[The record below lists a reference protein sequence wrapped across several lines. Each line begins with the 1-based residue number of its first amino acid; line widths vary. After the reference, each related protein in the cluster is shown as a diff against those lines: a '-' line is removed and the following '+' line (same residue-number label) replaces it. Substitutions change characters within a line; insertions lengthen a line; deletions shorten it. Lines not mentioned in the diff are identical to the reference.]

1 MCERST
7 LVWQAHVARATN
19 SKGASMNRTQSWIA
33 VLAVIALAG
42 CQQPQSGGGGATSQA
57 TGGATSSSST
67 TGAGVAAGGT
77 SAGATSTGATQTG
90 VTGQEVTLP
99 DGLKMQDLK
108 VGDGAIA
115 EDGSTVQVHYTG
127 WLTNG
132 TKFDSSVDR
141 GTPFSFRL
149 GTGQVIRGWV
159 EGVKGM
165 RVGGKRKL
173 TIPPALGYGDRGAV
187 DVIPPAATLL
197 FDVELLSVH

>member
-1 MCERST
+1 MCERFT
-7 LVWQAHVARATN
+7 LVWQAHHGRATN
-19 SKGASMNRTQSWIA
+19 SKGAGMNRTQSWIA
-33 VLAVIALAG
+33 ALAVIALAG
-42 CQQPQSGGGGATSQA
+42 CQQPQSGGAGATSQ
-57 TGGATSSSST
+57 TSSGTTSSST
-67 TGAGVAAGGT
+67 TSAGVAAGGT
-77 SAGATSTGATQTG
+77 SSGAASGGATSTGASA
-90 VTGQEVTLP
+90 QEVTLP

-149 GTGQVIRGWV
+149 GTGQVIRGWD

-173 TIPPALGYGDRGAV
+173 TIPPSLGYGDRGAG
-187 DVIPPAATLL
+187 DVIPPGATLL

>member
-1 MCERST
+1 
-7 LVWQAHVARATN
+7 
-19 SKGASMNRTQSWIA
+19 MNRTQSWIA

-67 TGAGVAAGGT
+67 TGTGVAAGGT
-77 SAGATSTGATQTG
+77 SGGATSTGATATG
-90 VTGQEVTLP
+90 AAAQEVTLP

-149 GTGQVIRGWV
+149 GTGQVIRGWD

-173 TIPPALGYGDRGAV
+173 TIPPALGYGDRGAG
-187 DVIPPAATLL
+187 DVIPPGATLL

>member
-1 MCERST
+1 MCERFT
-7 LVWQAHVARATN
+7 LVWQAHQGRATN
-19 SKGASMNRTQSWIA
+19 SKGAGMNRTQGWIA
-33 VLAVIALAG
+33 ALAVIALAG
-42 CQQPQSGGGGATSQA
+42 CQQPQSGGAGATSQ
-57 TGGATSSSST
+57 TSGGTTSSST
-67 TGAGVAAGGT
+67 TSTGVAAGGT
-77 SAGATSTGATQTG
+77 SSGAASGGATSTGASA
-90 VTGQEVTLP
+90 QEVTLP

-149 GTGQVIRGWV
+149 GTGQVIRGWD

-173 TIPPALGYGDRGAV
+173 TIPPSLGYGDRGAG
-187 DVIPPAATLL
+187 DVIPPGATLL
-197 FDVELLSVH
+197 FDV

>member
-1 MCERST
+1 
-7 LVWQAHVARATN
+7 
-19 SKGASMNRTQSWIA
+19 MNRTQGWIA
-33 VLAVIALAG
+33 ALAVIALAG
-42 CQQPQSGGGGATSQA
+42 CQQPQSGGAGATSQ
-57 TGGATSSSST
+57 TSGGTTSSST
-67 TGAGVAAGGT
+67 TSTGVAAGGT
-77 SAGATSTGATQTG
+77 SSGAASGGATSTGASA
-90 VTGQEVTLP
+90 QEVTLP

-149 GTGQVIRGWV
+149 GTGQVIRGWD

-173 TIPPALGYGDRGAV
+173 TIPPSLGYGDRGAG
-187 DVIPPAATLL
+187 DVIPPGATLL